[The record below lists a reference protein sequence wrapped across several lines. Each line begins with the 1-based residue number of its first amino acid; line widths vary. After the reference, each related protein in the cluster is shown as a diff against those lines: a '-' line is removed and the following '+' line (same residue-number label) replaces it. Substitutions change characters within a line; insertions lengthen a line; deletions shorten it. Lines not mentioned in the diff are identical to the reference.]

1 MMNPYTASL
10 FLNQDALADF
20 EKQIRVFKQKRQKVF
35 VLLDDHT
42 RYFCWPLIQAY
53 FIEIQNDTMFVEI
66 PHGEENKNLDQLQS
80 IWKQLTKAGAG
91 RDAVLIN
98 LGGGV
103 ITDLGGFAAASYK
116 RGITTIHFPT
126 TLLAMVDAALG
137 GKTGIDFEGYKNHIG
152 AFYQPQKVYVLTDFL
167 KTLPERQWKSGLGE
181 LIKYGF
187 LTAKGIKPLENFS
200 FLQNQQLQ
208 ETIIEA
214 AQFKLNV
221 VAEDP
226 TENGMRKILNFGHT
240 IGHAFESFAMS
251 KQQMLMHGEAVAA
264 GIVAE
269 LYLSVKLKG
278 LKIYVLEEYISFYR
292 LHFEPFKIVASDVSN
307 LLEIISHDKKNR
319 GGELLLV
326 CINSN
331 EKPVFDVPIEP
342 EQLRECLIWYSELF

>member
-10 FLNQDALADF
+10 FFNQDALADF
-20 EKQIRVFKQKRQKVF
+20 EKQIRVFKYKRQKVF

-42 RYFCWPLIQAY
+42 RHYCWPLIRSY
-53 FIEIQNDTMFVEI
+53 FIEIQNDTILIEI
-66 PHGEENKNLDQLQS
+66 PHGEENKNLDQLHS

-126 TLLAMVDAALG
+126 TLLAMADAALG
-137 GKTGIDFEGYKNHIG
+137 GKTGIDFDGYKNHIG
-152 AFYQPQKVYVLTDFL
+152 AFYQPLKVYVLTDFL

-187 LTAKGIKPLENFS
+187 LTMKGLKPLENFS
-200 FLQNQQLQ
+200 FSVNQQLQ
-208 ETIIEA
+208 KAIIEA

-226 TENGMRKILNFGHT
+226 TEIGMRKILNFGHT

-251 KQQMLMHGEAVAA
+251 KRQTLMHGEAVAA
-264 GIVAE
+264 GIAAE
-269 LYLSVKLKG
+269 LYLSVRLKG
-278 LKIYVLEEYISFYR
+278 LKINVLEDYVSFYHR
-292 LHFEPFKIVASDVSN
+292 HFEPFKIVTSDITT
-307 LLEIISHDKKNR
+307 LLDIISHDKKNR
-319 GGELLLV
+319 GRELLMV
-326 CINSN
+326 CIESN
-331 EKPVFDVPIEP
+331 KKPVFDVTVEP